1 MIPMVTIE
9 EIQKHKHS
17 RPRGI
22 KKDFE
27 SLRKKVRDI
36 SKAIKKYHEGKLK
49 KSGFQELMRWD
60 LARVVSSAASLAN
73 SSKVRIT
80 EQFDIWQ
87 HLKGDEAV
95 KKMGTAKGYDI
106 ISKMYSDHSNLVVAA
121 EGRKIIELIGKI
133 KGKKILDAGCGSGR
147 YSIQLAKKGAEVH
160 GIDISKGMLKVA
172 RKRSRRWGIKY
183 QIASMLRIPYENNT
197 FDVVISN
204 LAIDH
209 VKNYKRALSEM
220 LRVCKPK
227 GFIVISTMHPELI
240 SKKKLVVPFGKG
252 KIKVGVVS
260 YRRTKKEFTAA
271 LKNGVRN
278 LKFYDLMVPKS
289 AEKFNPVVYR
299 GFIGKPF
306 VLAMRF
312 VKK

>member
-1 MIPMVTIE
+1 MVTIE
-9 EIQKHKHS
+9 EIQKHRHS
-17 RPRGI
+17 SPRGI
-22 KKDFE
+22 KKDFKI
-27 SLRKKVRDI
+27 LKKNIRAI
-36 SKAIKKYHEGKLK
+36 SKTIKKYQKGKIK
-49 KSGFQELMRWD
+49 KKEFQALMRWD

-87 HLKGDEAV
+87 HLKEDEAV
-95 KKMGTAKGYDI
+95 KRLGTAKGYDI
-106 ISKMYSDHSNLVVAA
+106 ISKMYSDRSNMVVAA
-121 EGRKIIELIGKI
+121 EGKKIIELIGKVR
-133 KGKKILDAGCGSGR
+133 GKKILDAGCGSGR

-160 GIDISKGMLKVA
+160 GIDISKGMLRAA
-172 RKRSRRWGIKY
+172 RKNGKRLGIKY
-183 QIASMLRIPYENNT
+183 QIASMLRIPYSDNV

-209 VKNYKRALSEM
+209 VNDYKKALSEM
-220 LRVCKPK
+220 LRVCKPN
-227 GFIVISTMHPELI
+227 GFIVISTMHPDLMA
-240 SKKKLVVPFGKG
+240 KKKLIVPFGQG

-271 LKNGVRN
+271 LKRGVRN

-299 GFIGKPF
+299 GFAGKPF

-312 VKK
+312 VKR